1 MDFEQAIVDTI
12 VREFFKANP
21 GGNDST
27 GNLYYLNSPATSV
40 ALALFEKRKDDI
52 LAAVTKE
59 LDVDALA
66 KSISA
71 KIVTGLTDR
80 GWLGS
85 YQGDQFTNDLRKAV
99 IDKVAASQAEAL
111 MASLPPVS
119 SDG

>member
-1 MDFEQAIVDTI
+1 MDFEQAIIDAI
-12 VREFFKANP
+12 VREFFKVNP
-21 GGNDST
+21 GGNVSN
-27 GNLYYLNSPATSV
+27 GNLYYINSPATSV

-99 IDKVAASQAEAL
+99 IDKVAATQAQAL
-111 MASLPPVS
+111 MESLPRLPA
-119 SDG
+119 DA